1 MTTTRKKTLLHC
13 GILTGILGAVVL
25 LIFLV
30 LAAVVLAALI
40 GQLTSGVEYL
50 KWLTW
55 GESVGFDTVNLNLII
70 VQISFAFKMQVNVL
84 QVILVSAALLLY
96 KKVR

>member
-1 MTTTRKKTLLHC
+1 MKTKNTL
-13 GILTGILGAVVL
+13 I

-30 LAAVVLAALI
+30 LAALVLSALI
-40 GQLTSGVEYL
+40 TTLTGEVSWL

-55 GESVGFDTVNLNLII
+55 GDSIGFDIGRLDLAII
-70 VQISFAFKMQVNVL
+70 DLSFSFHMQVNVL
-84 QVILVSAALLLY
+84 QVVFIAAALLLY

>member
-1 MTTTRKKTLLHC
+1 MNKTKNTL
-13 GILTGILGAVVL
+13 I

-30 LAAVVLAALI
+30 LAAIILSALI
-40 GQLTSGVEYL
+40 GTLTQDVGFL

-55 GESVGFDTVNLNLII
+55 GESVGFDAVNLDLSII
-70 VQISFAFKMQVNVL
+70 DISFSFHMQGNVL
-84 QVILVSAALLLY
+84 QVLFIAAALLLY

>member
-1 MTTTRKKTLLHC
+1 MTKTKNTL
-13 GILTGILGAVVL
+13 L

>member
-1 MTTTRKKTLLHC
+1 MTKTKNTL
-13 GILTGILGAVVL
+13 L

-50 KWLTW
+50 KW
-55 GESVGFDTVNLNLII
+55 
-70 VQISFAFKMQVNVL
+70 
-84 QVILVSAALLLY
+84 
-96 KKVR
+96 

>member
-1 MTTTRKKTLLHC
+1 M
-13 GILTGILGAVVL
+13 
-25 LIFLV
+25 

-55 GESVGFDTVNLNLII
+55 GESVGFDAVNLDLAVI
-70 VQISFAFKMQVNVL
+70 QLSFSFHMQVNVL
-84 QVILVSAALLLY
+84 QVLLITGALLLY
-96 KKVR
+96 RKVR

>member
-1 MTTTRKKTLLHC
+1 MTKTKNTL
-13 GILTGILGAVVL
+13 L

-55 GESVGFDTVNLNLII
+55 GESVGFDAVNLDLAVIQ
-70 VQISFAFKMQVNVL
+70 VSFSFHMQVNVL
-84 QVILVSAALLLY
+84 QVLLITGALLLY
-96 KKVR
+96 RKVR